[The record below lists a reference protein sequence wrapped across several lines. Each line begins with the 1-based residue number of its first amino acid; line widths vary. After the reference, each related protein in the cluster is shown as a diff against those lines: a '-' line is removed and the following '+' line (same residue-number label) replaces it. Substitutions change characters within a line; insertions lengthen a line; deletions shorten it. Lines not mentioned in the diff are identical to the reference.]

1 MRVLILTTLC
11 LLCFYSQ
18 GSEDEKVS
26 AVIDSLHQYA
36 AQAKFNEYFELY
48 SAGATFIGTDAS
60 ETWTLEEFKNY
71 AKPVFDRGSGWTYKS
86 RERHIYFSPN
96 KGVAWLDELLDNASL
111 GLTRGTGVLVKTEA
125 GWKVTQ
131 YHLTIPIP
139 NDIADSVA
147 EQIKAYNG
155 MH

>member
-86 RERHIYFSPN
+86 RERHIYFSP
-96 KGVAWLDELLDNASL
+96 KWWPPLRYFFPILP
-111 GLTRGTGVLVKTEA
+111 
-125 GWKVTQ
+125 VTYQ
-131 YHLTIPIP
+131 KK
-139 NDIADSVA
+139 SKCR
-147 EQIKAYNG
+147 QIHINFQ
-155 MH
+155 

>member
-48 SAGATFIGTDAS
+48 SAGATFFLAPTP
-60 ETWTLEEFKNY
+60 L
-71 AKPVFDRGSGWTYKS
+71 KPGRWRNSKIMRNRFLTVGLAGHINPGSVTFTF
-86 RERHIYFSPN
+86 RPTRMSP
-96 KGVAWLDELLDNASL
+96 
-111 GLTRGTGVLVKTEA
+111 GLMNCWITPHWV
-125 GWKVTQ
+125 
-131 YHLTIPIP
+131 
-139 NDIADSVA
+139 
-147 EQIKAYNG
+147 
-155 MH
+155 